1 MEIDKDRPIYPIS
14 VAAKLLGVHPR
25 TIRLYEDEG
34 LIKPFRQGTKRY
46 YSQNNIEWINCLRH
60 LIHEEGISIP
70 GIKRLLDLTPCWEI
84 KKCPPERR
92 NQCSAYIDKT
102 VPCWERAS
110 NVCAKDIHKCQECD
124 VYIKAMSRASDSA
137 ECNESNKK
145 VRILKIKKEEL
156 IIDKMENNIDSS
168 VASA

>member
-1 MEIDKDRPIYPIS
+1 MEIDKNRPIYPIS

-25 TIRLYEDEG
+25 TLRLYEDEG
-34 LIKPFRQGTKRY
+34 LLKPFRQGTKRY

-92 NQCSAYIDKT
+92 NQCSAYIDKI

-110 NVCAKDIHKCQECD
+110 SVCAKELNKCQECD
-124 VYIKAMSRASDSA
+124 VYIKAMKNATT
-137 ECNESNKK
+137 EINGCKQKTGNVK
-145 VRILKIKKEEL
+145 VLKIRKSDLLE
-156 IIDKMENNIDSS
+156 DGSIDSLAVVS
-168 VASA
+168 M